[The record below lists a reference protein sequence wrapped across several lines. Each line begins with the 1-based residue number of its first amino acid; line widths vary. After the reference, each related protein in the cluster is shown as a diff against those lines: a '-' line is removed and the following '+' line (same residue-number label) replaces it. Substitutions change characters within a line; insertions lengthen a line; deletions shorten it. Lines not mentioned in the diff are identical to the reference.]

1 MKAGAADF
9 IEKPYSNATLLESIG
24 RALATVQAG
33 QAVQIDPDDTR
44 TRIAGL
50 TPRERD
56 ILQQLV
62 VGHPNKIIAYHL
74 NISPRTVEI
83 HRANVRSEERRVGKE
98 CVSTCRSRWS
108 PSH

>member
-1 MKAGAADF
+1 MKAGAADL
-9 IEKPYSNATLLESIG
+9 IEKPDSNATLLESIG
-24 RALATVQAG
+24 HALATVQAG

-83 HRANVRSEERRVGKE
+83 HRANVMKKIKAARSEERREGKE
-98 CVSTCRSRWS
+98 CVSTCT
-108 PSH
+108 